1 MNSRR
6 SFLKRTALASAGSL
20 IALPKLQA
28 FALENASKKIKRSL
42 RVAHLTDVHLLNQP
56 MPKEAFGR
64 VLKAVNAMKDKPDL
78 IINSGDSVMDMN
90 NKDKAQVTSLWNG
103 WNEVIKYNNL
113 PFKSC
118 IGNHDVWYAPKGQE
132 ATYHNDPM
140 YGKNMV
146 LNQLGLP
153 SAYYS
158 FEQMGWKFIA
168 LDSINHDQDGKGYAL
183 GQEQFNWLTQ
193 ELKNTPAY
201 MPVLIFSHVPIITIT
216 AMMYEV
222 QRRPIDKVGYP
233 VADQH
238 RDVKQLKD
246 LFHQHKNVR
255 VALSGHI
262 HYLDTVDYLGVKY
275 HCGGAVSGNWWG
287 GILDEFPPAYSI
299 LDLYEDGSSAYE
311 TIFYNWQ

>member
-1 MNSRR
+1 MNNRR

-20 IALPKLQA
+20 IALPKLEA

-64 VLKAVNAMKDKPDL
+64 VLKGVNAMKDRPDL

-103 WNEVIKYNNL
+103 WNEVIKHNNL
-113 PFKSC
+113 PIKSC
-118 IGNHDVWYAPKGQE
+118 IGNHDVWYAPQGQE
-132 ATYHNDPM
+132 ATYQNDPM
-140 YGKNMV
+140 YGKNVVMSR
-146 LNQLGLP
+146 LGLP

-158 FEQMGWKFIA
+158 FEQKGWKFIA

-193 ELKNTPAY
+193 ELKNTPAS

-262 HYLDTVDYLGVKY
+262 HYLDTVDYLGMKY
-275 HCGGAVSGNWWG
+275 HCGGAVSGNLWG

-311 TIFYNWQ
+311 TVFYQWQ